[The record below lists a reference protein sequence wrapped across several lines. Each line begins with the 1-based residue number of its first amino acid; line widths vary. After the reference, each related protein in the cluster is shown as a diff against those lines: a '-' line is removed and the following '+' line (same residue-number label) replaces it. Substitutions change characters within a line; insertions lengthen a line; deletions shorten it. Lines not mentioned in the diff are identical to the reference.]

1 MGLVRNPLVQFL
13 AVVLVML
20 AAVAIGT
27 SLLSRRAAD
36 DEAIN
41 DARAVTKVLAR
52 SVARPAIPRGLVDGD
67 PAAIDQLDRRVLDR
81 LLVDDVRR
89 IKIWDA
95 RGTILYSD
103 ETRLIGSRYD
113 VGAEERD
120 VLDTGGIEAEVSD
133 LTKPENRFERQLG
146 GLLEVYTRIHTPG
159 GQPLLFEAYYS
170 RADIA
175 VQRERIFDRFR
186 PITLGALLAFAV
198 LTTPVLLLLMRR
210 IRRAGEER
218 ARLLQSA
225 INASDAERLR
235 IARDLHDGVVQDLAG
250 SSFALTTVA
259 MRPGV
264 PADVSGELAGVSRSL
279 RTSMRTLRSLL
290 VEIYPPEL
298 HTEGLEAALTDLLS
312 PLSARGVHTSL
323 RVGDLSGASDEAVAL
338 VWRVAQETVR
348 NALRHAGA
356 SSVEV
361 SVGFTGGELV
371 LEVVD
376 DGSGFDGSAVPPGHF
391 GLRGLQSLSRD
402 AGGRLRVESAE
413 GRGTTVTLAV
423 PRR

>member
-1 MGLVRNPLVQFL
+1 MAWVRNPLVQFL

-20 AAVAIGT
+20 VAVAVGT

-52 SVARPAIPRGLVDGD
+52 SVAQPAIPPGLVDGD

-89 IKIWDA
+89 IKVWDA
-95 RGTILYSD
+95 RGNILYSD
-103 ETRLIGSRYD
+103 ETRLIGSRYHL
-113 VGAEERD
+113 GADERD
-120 VLDTGGIEAEVSD
+120 VLHAGGIEAEVSD

-146 GLLEVYTRIHTPG
+146 GLLEVYTRIHAPG
-159 GQPLLFEAYYS
+159 GQPLLFEAYYARS
-170 RADIA
+170 DIA

-186 PITLGALLAFAV
+186 PITVGALLAFAA
-198 LTTPVLLLLMRR
+198 LTTPLLLLLMRR

-218 ARLLQSA
+218 ERLLQSA

-250 SSFALTTVA
+250 SSFALSTVA
-259 MRPGV
+259 MRPGLA
-264 PADVSGELAGVSRSL
+264 ADVSGELAGVSRSL

-298 HTEGLEAALTDLLS
+298 HTEGLEAALSDLLS
-312 PLSARGVHTSL
+312 PLSARGIRTSL
-323 RVGDLSGASDEAVAL
+323 RVGDVSGASEEAVAL

-361 SVGFTGGELV
+361 SVVLAGGELV

-376 DGSGFDGSAVPPGHF
+376 DGSGFDGGAVPSGHF

>member
-1 MGLVRNPLVQFL
+1 MGWVRNPLVQFL

-20 AAVAIGT
+20 VIVVVGT
-27 SLLSRRAAD
+27 ATLSRRAAD

-52 SVARPAIPRGLVDGD
+52 SVAQPAIPRGLVGGD
-67 PAAIDQLDRRVLDR
+67 PAAIDRLDRRVLDR

-95 RGTILYSD
+95 SGRILYSD

-113 VGAEERD
+113 LGDEERD
-120 VLDTGGIEAEVSD
+120 VLDTGDIEAEVSD
-133 LTKPENRFERQLG
+133 LGKPENRFERQLG
-146 GLLEVYTRIHTPG
+146 GLLEVYTRIKAPSG
-159 GQPLLFEAYYS
+159 EPLLFEAYYS

-175 VQRERIFDRFR
+175 QKRQQVFDLFR
-186 PITLGALLAFAV
+186 PITLGALLAFAA
-198 LTTPVLLLLMRR
+198 LTTPLLLLLMRR

-218 ARLLQSA
+218 ERLLRSA
-225 INASDAERLR
+225 IDASDAERLR

-250 SSFALTTVA
+250 SSYALSTVA
-259 MRPGV
+259 MRPGL
-264 PADVSGELAGVSRSL
+264 PAEVTGELDGVSRSL
-279 RTSMRTLRSLL
+279 RTSMRSLRSLL

-312 PLSARGVHTSL
+312 PLSARGIRTAL
-323 RVGDLSGASDEAVAL
+323 RVGDVSGASDEAVAL

-348 NALRHAGA
+348 NALRHSGA
-356 SSVEV
+356 SSLAL
-361 SVGFTGGELV
+361 SVGFSDGELM

-376 DGSGFDGSAVPPGHF
+376 DGSGFDGHAVPPGHF
-391 GLRGLQSLSRD
+391 GLRGLESLSRD
-402 AGGRLRVESAE
+402 AGGRLQVASAP